1 MHQQRR
7 TDRRSQ
13 KDCSF
18 PRSASRRSDA
28 GRNRTRILNVAR
40 AALAG
45 SGEVSLHT
53 IAKRADVGQGTLYRH
68 FPTREALVLAV
79 YRQDMRELVE

>member
-1 MHQQRR
+1 MAS
-7 TDRRSQ
+7 TD
-13 KDCSF
+13 
-18 PRSASRRSDA
+18 PRAE
-28 GRNRTRILNVAR
+28 RNRTRILNVAR

-53 IAKRADVGQGTLYRH
+53 IAKRAGVGQGTLYRR